1 MKWDKYPHGPSV
13 VEAPSKC
20 LGFSVQPGDHYGLK
34 CGLLGHVWSPL
45 NSHGRVW
52 QRGHGRRSGCRRGL
66 APGAGRNWLL
76 HPPQVCG
83 NCGWAPQGLRWDT
96 GMKTCFLRDKRLRES
111 SPCLPGCVCVC
122 MCVCVCVWSSEW
134 RVRVCVWPRDTRA
147 GSSGRCYEGSLHY
160 SHLRAIAGCRCQ
172 GGSQLAHFLC
182 LAFPTPSPRGHQA
195 PTQNQGRVRRL

>member
-1 MKWDKYPHGPSV
+1 MTGPVQILHCGESPPHLLCSLGRASVKWDKYPHGPSV

-52 QRGHGRRSGCRRGL
+52 QRGHGRRSGCWRGL

-134 RVRVCVWPRDTRA
+134 RVRVCVCVCVVIGMACPCVCVA
-147 GSSGRCYEGSLHY
+147 SGHTGRK
-160 SHLRAIAGCRCQ
+160 LRA
-172 GGSQLAHFLC
+172 LL
-182 LAFPTPSPRGHQA
+182 
-195 PTQNQGRVRRL
+195 